1 MAPLTLLCI
10 ASYKKGD
17 DFLRQAKREG
27 ARVLLLTSKSL
38 ENADWP
44 RESIDQ
50 TYYIPDKDKEWN
62 QRDVIYGVSYM
73 ARTEPL
79 DRIVA
84 LDDFDVERAAALRE
98 HLRIPG
104 MGETTARYFRDK
116 LAMRTKAAEAGITI
130 PHFHHILNYD
140 RLRNFLARTNPPY
153 VLKPRLQAGSIGIK
167 KVHSAEEL
175 WRHIEQLGDEQS
187 FYVLET
193 FIHGDIFHV
202 DALVY
207 DYEVKFSIASRYG
220 TPPLEVSQQGRVF
233 TTRNLPW
240 DSQLSK
246 ELHELNA
253 RLLRTLGLKQGASHS
268 EFIREAATGKFYF
281 LETSARVGGAH
292 IVDLVKGATRL
303 SLWEEWAKL
312 ECLPAGK
319 VYEPPQ
325 FKKGYAGLM
334 VSLARQEWPDLSGY
348 NDPEVVWRLK
358 KKNHAGLVV
367 ASDRHERVDEL
378 LNAYTDRFY
387 ADFFASQPPRDK
399 PVD

>member
-1 MAPLTLLCI
+1 MAPLTILCI

-17 DFLRQAKREG
+17 DFLRQARREG

-38 ENADWP
+38 EDADWP

-50 TYYIPDKDKEWN
+50 IYYIPDKDKEWA

-73 ARTEPL
+73 ARTEPV

-130 PHFHHILNYD
+130 PQFQHILNYD
-140 RLRNFLARTNPPY
+140 RLRSFLNRTQPPY
-153 VLKPRLQAGSIGIK
+153 VLKPRLQAGAIGIK
-167 KVHSAEEL
+167 KVHSADEV
-175 WRHIEQLGDEQS
+175 WRHLKKLGDEQS

-193 FIHGDIFHV
+193 FIQGDIFHV
-202 DALVY
+202 DALVH
-207 DYEVKFSIASRYG
+207 DYQVKFSIASRYG

-233 TTRNLPW
+233 TSRNLPW
-240 DSQLSK
+240 DSELSN
-246 ELHELNA
+246 ELTSLNA
-253 RLLRTLGLKQGASHS
+253 TLLRTLGLKQGASHS
-268 EFIREAATGKFYF
+268 EYIREADTGKFYF

-292 IVDLVKGATRL
+292 IVDLVEGATGL
-303 SLWEEWAKL
+303 NLWQQWARI
-312 ECLPAGK
+312 ECLPQGETYLAPAFRK
-319 VYEPPQ
+319 E
-325 FKKGYAGLM
+325 YAGLM

-348 NDPEVVWRLK
+348 NDPEVVWRLS
-358 KKNHAGLVV
+358 KKNHAGLIV
-367 ASDRHERVDEL
+367 ASPRAKRVETL
-378 LNAYTDRFY
+378 LDSYTQRFY

-399 PVD
+399 PSD